1 MKTNFVHKPESNT
14 LDFSLAPLKT
24 HIMRFLNTGLLVRN
38 ATSLHSAGLDRDLGI
53 LAGYAARRSKARG
66 LVTHNGWVKFKSP
79 HTP

>member
-24 HIMRFLNTGLLVRN
+24 HIMRFLNAGLLVRN

-53 LAGYAARRSKARG
+53 LAGYAARRSKGPCKQA
-66 LVTHNGWVKFKSP
+66 NA
-79 HTP
+79 TPLYRFFRFS